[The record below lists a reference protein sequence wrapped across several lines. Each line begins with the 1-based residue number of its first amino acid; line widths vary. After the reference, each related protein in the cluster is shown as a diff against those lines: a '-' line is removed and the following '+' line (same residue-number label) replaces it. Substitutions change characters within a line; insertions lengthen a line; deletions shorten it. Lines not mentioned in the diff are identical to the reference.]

1 MNKYK
6 VIAVILL
13 VALFSGVSYY
23 EGYSQVSIPQF
34 NAISASLY
42 APFLKSA
49 ISGAGL
55 EGSVTAMGSVA
66 AAQRIILSPD
76 QYSFFL
82 SIDPA
87 VIEYLLYPKN
97 ISTWY
102 IAVAGDQMVIGISP
116 NYDGMSQISALNRS
130 LFQAEI
136 NNNTLLENRY
146 LKDILSIVLSG
157 KGAVGT
163 SNPNT
168 DPEGYRALMMLQLA
182 GLMTNNNI
190 TYYTSAL
197 NYLNSTGKLYEV
209 TSGSALFAYLESGTV
224 DFDIAIYRSAAVEQ
238 HIPFIILPSEIN
250 LGNASYS
257 NFYQKS
263 SVTVVSNGQSVTL
276 HGAPIYLCFTIPN
289 HAIDKQLGSI
299 LALYIISP
307 QGTELMKS
315 YGITPLKKPLLFG
328 NSSSI
333 PEPLSYFVN
342 SSIVGQQ

>member
-1 MNKYK
+1 MNRYEG
-6 VIAVILL
+6 IAVILL
-13 VALFSGVSYY
+13 IALFSGISYY
-23 EGYSQVSIPQF
+23 EGYSQVSKPQF

-87 VIEYLLYPKN
+87 VIEDLLYPKN

-116 NYDGMSQISALNRS
+116 NYGGMSQISALNRS
-130 LFQAEI
+130 LYQAEM
-136 NNNTLLENRY
+136 NSNALLENKY
-146 LKDILSIVLSG
+146 LREILSIVLSG
-157 KGAVGT
+157 KVSVGT

-182 GLMTNNNI
+182 GIMINNNI
-190 TYYTSAL
+190 TYYTSTL

-224 DFDIAIYRSAAVEQ
+224 DFDIAIYRSAAMEQ
-238 HIPFIILPSEIN
+238 HIPFIILPPQIN
-250 LGNASYS
+250 LGNASYTG
-257 NFYQKS
+257 FYQKS
-263 SVTVVSNGQSVTL
+263 SVTIVSNGQSVTL
-276 HGAPIYLCFTIPN
+276 RGAPIYLCFTIPN
-289 HAIDKQLGSI
+289 QAVDKQQGSI

-307 QGTELMKS
+307 QGTKLMES
-315 YGITPLKKPLLFG
+315 YGITPLKKPLFFG
-328 NSSSI
+328 NYSSI
-333 PEPLSYFVN
+333 PAPLSYFVN
-342 SSIVGQQ
+342 SSIVDQ